1 MKGQEHGPVLEDLRQ
16 LMHEQVDAVFDQ
28 ADGPLGVER
37 AALQL
42 CAQLLKAT
50 EPLIDRNVGR
60 EMSSLA
66 VRSPDE
72 ALKIGQEHR
81 KRMKAARYLI
91 DGETPTSTAREGLI
105 GASIIIGQLG
115 AAGDD
120 PYLHHLS

>member
-1 MKGQEHGPVLEDLRQ
+1 VKGREQGPDFEDLRQ

-28 ADGPLGVER
+28 GEGPLGVKR

-42 CAQLLKAT
+42 CAQLLKAA

-60 EMSSLA
+60 ELSALV

-91 DGETPTSTAREGLI
+91 DGETPTSARR
-105 GASIIIGQLG
+105 
-115 AAGDD
+115 
-120 PYLHHLS
+120 PYRDVDHHRTVGCRR